1 MTPRS
6 FVRVGPVAALALAL
20 AVPAGGAVA
29 QDGASIT
36 FLTPPW
42 GVPPDQAALEA
53 FEAESGISVE
63 VIDAGQMETLFT
75 NVSVAAAA
83 GEPAADVIFLT
94 EEAPSNIVATGNV
107 EDITD
112 LVEAAGTNLDDFD
125 QVDFWRDGDALY
137 AIPVCDVKS
146 LQGIATSMYVSL
158 GFSAAVGPPRFVSPV
173 STTIWL

>member
-1 MTPRS
+1 MTSRS
-6 FVRVGPVAALALAL
+6 FVRVGSAAALTLALAI
-20 AVPAGGAVA
+20 PAGGAIA

-42 GVPPDQAALEA
+42 GVPPDQEALEA
-53 FEAESGISVE
+53 FEAESGITVE

-107 EDITD
+107 EDISD
-112 LVEAAGTNLDDFD
+112 LVAAAGTDLGEFA
-125 QVDFWRDGDALY
+125 QVDFWQDGDALY
-137 AIPVCDVKS
+137 GLS
-146 LQGIATSMYVSL
+146 LIH
-158 GFSAAVGPPRFVSPV
+158 
-173 STTIWL
+173 I